1 MKPDV
6 LTERELSQQVFDLAV
21 LTGWRVVRFPAWR
34 PTSTTPGFPDI
45 VAVRGGRLLFA
56 ELKTETGK
64 LTPAQREWLWLLAEA
79 GGVDVYVWRPSN
91 WRQAVQVLR

>member
-1 MKPDV
+1 MVTLSEKAF
-6 LTERELSQQVFDLAV
+6 SQQVFDLV
-21 LTGWRVVRFPAWR
+21 RLTGWRVARFPTWR
-34 PTSTTPGFPDI
+34 PTGTTPGFPDI
-45 VAVRGGRLLFA
+45 VAARRGRRTLVA

-91 WRQAVQVLR
+91 WRQVVQMLR

>member
-1 MKPDV
+1 MVTLSEKAF
-6 LTERELSQQVFDLAV
+6 SQQVFDLAV

-34 PTSTTPGFPDI
+34 PTGTTPGFPDI

-64 LTPAQREWLWLLAEA
+64 LTPVQREWLWGLAEA
-79 GGVDVYVWRPSN
+79 GVEVFVWRPSN